1 MAIIVTIDGTKDA
14 ANAIKN
20 YKQSVIKQVGLLV
33 FVTAKN
39 IQKDAKLE
47 VPVDTGLLRS
57 TIKVRPL
64 GFGFEKSVSANT
76 NYALHVEYLNKS
88 YLRKAYRNRIP
99 DFKRKM
105 RKIFES

>member
-1 MAIIVTIDGTKDA
+1 MAIMVTIKGADDA
-14 ANAIKN
+14 AKAIKT
-20 YKQSVIKQVGLLV
+20 YKQKVLKEVGLLV
-33 FVTAKN
+33 FVTGKN

-57 TIKVRPL
+57 TIRVRPL
-64 GFGFEKSVSANT
+64 GFSFEKSVSANT
-76 NYALHVEYLNKS
+76 HYAAKVEFVNKS